1 MDTTLRNDAY
11 AILQAGIERVNPF
24 QMVRRAVSLAGDRL
38 TVVTETERD
47 EFDLAEY
54 RQIIVTGAGK
64 ATAPMARAIEEILGD
79 RLNEGVIAIKPGHGD
94 ALRRVT
100 MIEAGHP
107 VPDEGSRCA
116 ADAVLDLAGSVD
128 ERTLV
133 INLISGGGSALLTL
147 PYRDESVQISLEDM
161 KATTAVLL
169 GCGATIQEINCVR
182 KHISAIKGGRMAAAF
197 HPARV
202 VSLILSDVVGDDL
215 SSIASGITAPDETT
229 YADVERI
236 FRKYAIDGE
245 IPRPVRE
252 LLQRGLNGDAPDTPN
267 SDDTVFNNVANIL
280 LGSNAQ
286 ALAGARRV
294 ALDRGYNTVV
304 LSSQITGEAREI
316 ARFYAGIAR
325 DLRRAGLGETAL
337 AERPV
342 CVIAGGETTV
352 TLRGSGKGGRN
363 QEMAIA
369 FLGEFFTGNESLQ
382 DVLFLSGAT
391 DGNDG
396 PTDAAG
402 GFADAPALAA
412 ARDRGVDPM
421 SVIAESDAYHGLER
435 IDALVKTGPTNTN
448 VCDIQVILVR

>member
-1 MDTTLRNDAY
+1 MDTTLRKDAL
-11 AILQAGIERVNPF
+11 AILTAGIERVNPF
-24 QMVRRAVSLAGDRL
+24 QMVRRTVSLEGDLL
-38 TVVTETERD
+38 TVQTEIDHEQ
-47 EFDLAEY
+47 FDLADY
-54 RQIIVTGAGK
+54 QRIIVNGAGK

-79 RLNEGVIAIKPGHGD
+79 RLIEGVIAIKPGHGD
-94 ALRRVT
+94 TLQRVR

-107 VPDEGSRCA
+107 VPDGGSRSA
-116 ADAVLDLAGSVD
+116 AETVLALARSVD

-147 PYRDESVQISLEDM
+147 PYQDESIRISLEDM
-161 KATTAVLL
+161 KETTAVLL

-197 HPARV
+197 APARV
-202 VSLILSDVVGDDL
+202 LSLILSDVVGDDL
-215 SSIASGITAPDETT
+215 SSIASGLTAPDETT

-236 FRKYAIDGE
+236 FRKYTIEED

-252 LLQRGLNGDAPDTPN
+252 LLQRGLRGDAPDTPG
-267 SDDTVFNNVANIL
+267 SGDAVFATVHNIL

-286 ALAGARRV
+286 ALAGARQTARQ
-294 ALDRGYNTVV
+294 RGYNTVV

-325 DLRRAGLGETAL
+325 DLRRAGPGETAL

-369 FLGEFFTGNESLQ
+369 FLGEFFAGNDSLT
-382 DVLFLSGAT
+382 DMLFLS
-391 DGNDG
+391 
-396 PTDAAG
+396 
-402 GFADAPALAA
+402 
-412 ARDRGVDPM
+412 
-421 SVIAESDAYHGLER
+421 
-435 IDALVKTGPTNTN
+435 
-448 VCDIQVILVR
+448 